1 MTWQVA
7 SQLALSGLGIG
18 SIYALVALALV
29 LPYRASGIV
38 NFAQGEIVTLGA
50 YMGLVLANF
59 GIHYLMLVPVVLL
72 LAATLGALIERAV
85 IRRMMGGPEFTLVIG
100 TFAIGIVVKALI
112 RLHWQDNTFS
122 LDAPFIGPPLR
133 LGPLRFNPAY
143 IVFVASMAA
152 IAGALALFF
161 ARTKFGKAM
170 RATALDPVAA
180 GLMGIKTG
188 SVFASAWALA
198 AMLGA
203 LVGLLLSPVIGI
215 NPEMG
220 QLILKG
226 LVAAVIGGFS
236 SLGGAVA
243 GGLLLG
249 LLETYAGAFWGAT
262 FKNLVP
268 FAVLILILLV
278 RPEGLAGSSSAR
290 RV

>member
-1 MTWQVA
+1 MSWQVA
-7 SQLALSGLGIG
+7 SQLALSGLSIG
-18 SIYALVALALV
+18 SIYALVGLALV
-29 LPYRASGIV
+29 LPYKASGVV

-50 YMGLVLANF
+50 YTGLVLANF
-59 GIHYLMLVPVVLL
+59 GLPYLALVPVTLL
-72 LAATLGALIERAV
+72 LAAAAAALLERV
-85 IRRMMGGPEFTLVIG
+85 IIRKMMGGPEFTLVIG
-100 TFAIGIVVKALI
+100 TFAIGIVIKALI
-112 RLHWQDNTFS
+112 RLHWQDNTFT
-122 LDAPFIGPPLR
+122 LDAPFIGAPFR
-133 LGPLRFNPAY
+133 LGPLRLNPAY
-143 IVFVASMAA
+143 LVFVASMAV
-152 IAGALALFF
+152 IAGALSAFF
-161 ARTKFGKAM
+161 FYTKFGKAM
-170 RATALDPVAA
+170 RATALDAVAA
-180 GLMGIKTG
+180 QLMGIETA

-215 NPEMG
+215 NPDMG

-243 GGLLLG
+243 GGILLG

-268 FAVLILILLV
+268 FAVLILILMA
-278 RPEGLAGSSSAR
+278 RPEGLAGTSSAR